1 MLDFREELFVGES
14 VKEKYQKLVP
24 RIRKGKLVKKGITLI
39 AYAGNGVDL
48 FDLIPAKE
56 MMFPLRRAQDIYV
69 LGIAG
74 SRDEALAMVQDMVME
89 VYGRTGG
96 FDVRKYFGFSVG
108 RWA

>member
-1 MLDFREELFVGES
+1 MLDFREELFVGGS
-14 VKEKYQKLVP
+14 LKEKYQKLVP
-24 RIRKGKLVKKGITLI
+24 QIIKGKRIKKGITLI

-56 MMFPLRRAQDIYV
+56 MKFSLRRKQDIYV

-74 SRDEALAMVQDMVME
+74 SRDEAVAMVQDMVME

-96 FDVRKYFGFSVG
+96 FDVREYFGFSVG
-108 RWA
+108 RWT